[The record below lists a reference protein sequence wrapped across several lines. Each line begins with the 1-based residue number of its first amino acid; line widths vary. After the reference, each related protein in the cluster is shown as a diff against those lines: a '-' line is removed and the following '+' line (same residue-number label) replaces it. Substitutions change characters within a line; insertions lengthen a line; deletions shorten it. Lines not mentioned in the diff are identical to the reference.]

1 MPFGDFLKSAI
12 TSVSDIVGGLE
23 SSDPVAKITGSI
35 LVSLPPVDS
44 LLRGRGAEF
53 TADCIRRAAETDNC
67 LLVDMM
73 GGCDQLAVVHNG
85 PVAVFSYKDVGAPPL
100 QMLWSLVSFLHSY
113 LKKPN
118 SKICILSDSPEEGR
132 VALTITCLL
141 VYSNLFSA
149 EQKAISWYRG
159 KREFRFTPSQI
170 RYIQYFISRL
180 SGQKKVFTVPPQ
192 VPVKLR
198 LVTLRNIP
206 VHIAQRPNLVL
217 EVHHLRCLYANGDPF
232 SNRAKTFKSVVYGCG
247 NSIVRKGFG
256 GMTFTGQTVTIQVA
270 VSSYVED
277 DFTIVFWSLNEFRRK
292 TILFTAQL
300 HTSFLFDT
308 STETSPGDAVVLT
321 LPLSQLDEADS
332 LGSDFSIELDV
343 IREKEEVPKVQID
356 GSIVIVS
363 HAERSPLI
371 GPSSRG
377 DEEEEDDE
385 DFSLDQDNELHPHDV
400 ASLGA
405 STIARI
411 KSEDLMLSMVH
422 QSPMHSPRRVR
433 GIPPVSSQQSM
444 MSLTP
449 GKTNC
454 NNTTPSIPGNAST
467 LFGSCIS
474 D

>member
-12 TSVSDIVGGLE
+12 SSVSEIVGSMETG
-23 SSDPVAKITGSI
+23 DPVSKVTANI
-35 LVSLPPVDS
+35 LISLPPVDG
-44 LLRGRGAEF
+44 LLRGRGAEY
-53 TADCIRRAAETDNC
+53 TAECIRKAAETDKC
-67 LLVDMM
+67 LLVDLM

-85 PVAVFSYKDVGAPPL
+85 PVAVFSFNDVSAPPL

-113 LKKPN
+113 LKTPN
-118 SKICILSDSPEEGR
+118 SKICLLSDSPEEGR
-132 VALTITCLL
+132 VALTVACLL
-141 VYSNLFSA
+141 VFSNLFSA
-149 EQKAISWYRG
+149 EQKAIAWYRG
-159 KREFRFTPSQI
+159 KREFRLTPSQI
-170 RYIQYFISRL
+170 RYIQYFVSRL
-180 SGQKKVFTVPPQ
+180 AGQRKTFTAPPQ

-256 GMTFTGQTVTIQVA
+256 GMTFTGRTVTIQVA

-277 DFTIVFWSLNEFRRK
+277 DFTILFWSLNEFRRK

-300 HTSFLFDT
+300 HTSFLFDN
-308 STETSPGDAVVLT
+308 SSQSSRPGDAVVLT
-321 LPLSQLDEADS
+321 LPLNQLDAAES
-332 LGSDFSIELDV
+332 LGPDFSIELDV

-363 HAERSPLI
+363 HAERSPLV
-371 GPSSRG
+371 GPESRDG
-377 DEEEEDDE
+377 DEEDIEDE
-385 DFSLDQDNELHPHDV
+385 DFSLDQETEVGPNDV

-411 KSEDLMLSMVH
+411 KSEDLMMSMVH
-422 QSPMHSPRRVR
+422 QQSPTHSPRRAR
-433 GIPPVSSQQSM
+433 IPPVNSNQSM

-449 GKTNC
+449 NRNVGQAA
-454 NNTTPSIPGNAST
+454 SVPGTAST